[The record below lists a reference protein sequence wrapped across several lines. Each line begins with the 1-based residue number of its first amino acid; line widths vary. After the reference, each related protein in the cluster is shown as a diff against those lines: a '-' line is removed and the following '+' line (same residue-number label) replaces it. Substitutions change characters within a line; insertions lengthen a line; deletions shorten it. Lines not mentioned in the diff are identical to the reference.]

1 MTEFYLTLP
10 SDSNRSE
17 FPDNKA
23 NSFKIRLPH
32 PLRLQGQGWKVG
44 LTSISLPNTSALT
57 PLSRR
62 ICETNRSNCS
72 VLFKTRFRRL
82 GPNEKSLLV
91 DFDTGDLARVLVE
104 NTGVGLMKS
113 VLTSLDQKRLVADNG
128 PTFNASYLKSTS
140 SGTKKTYIHFE
151 WEGYDLVTKNQ
162 DVYIALP
169 PKLQINVVLAKLMG
183 WLTEDETQLGP
194 NLSMELFQDEKV
206 PNLRDVISFP
216 PDFVDDQNNVV
227 FWTVKWG
234 FLILS
239 IYCNWR
245 FLNLNKPLEV
255 LWENTSRSLFVYSD
269 VCSSGVVGN
278 QVTDV
283 LREVNYGRSSGG
295 YQYFEPLHVQYIP
308 VRKDEMDIIEVQVAE
323 TTGELTRFDDGVTIL
338 TLHFKKS

>member
-1 MTEFYLTLP
+1 MTDFYLTLP
-10 SDSNRSE
+10 IDSNRNE
-17 FPDNKA
+17 FPDNKS

-62 ICETNRSNCS
+62 ICETNRGNCS

-91 DFDTGDLARVLVE
+91 DFDTSDLARVLVE
-104 NTGVGLMKS
+104 NTDVGLMKS
-113 VLTSLDQKRLVADNG
+113 ALTHLHQKRLVAENG

-140 SGTKKTYIHFE
+140 TSTSSSTSKKTYIHFE

-162 DVYIALP
+162 DVYRDLP
-169 PKLQINVVLAKLMG
+169 PKLEINVVLVKLMG

-194 NLSMELFQDEKV
+194 NLSMELFQDEKI
-206 PNLRDVISFP
+206 PNLANPIAFP
-216 PDFVDDQNNVV
+216 PDFVDDQNRAV
-227 FWTVKWG
+227 FWTVRSG
-234 FLILS
+234 FLVLS

-255 LWENTSRSLFVYSD
+255 LWENTSR
-269 VCSSGVVGN
+269 
-278 QVTDV
+278 
-283 LREVNYGRSSGG
+283 
-295 YQYFEPLHVQYIP
+295 
-308 VRKDEMDIIEVQVAE
+308 
-323 TTGELTRFDDGVTIL
+323 
-338 TLHFKKS
+338 